1 MGGKVPV
8 RSLASRVAV
17 ARQHGE
23 KGVREERRGQTLGK
37 RRTVAI
43 AVVGGEDTGEG
54 ACGLISDGGW
64 CGGAAGKEKE
74 VCGEGGRR
82 APRR

>member
-37 RRTVAI
+37 RTVAI
-43 AVVGGEDTGEG
+43 AVVGG
-54 ACGLISDGGW
+54 
-64 CGGAAGKEKE
+64 
-74 VCGEGGRR
+74 R
-82 APRR
+82 

>member
-8 RSLASRVAV
+8 RSPASRVAV

-43 AVVGGEDTGEG
+43 AVVGG
-54 ACGLISDGGW
+54 
-64 CGGAAGKEKE
+64 
-74 VCGEGGRR
+74 R
-82 APRR
+82 